1 MEPINFA
8 VNALSGQGPGQMNN
22 QDALRTKFMGS
33 LITLRFL
40 TLIYHVYIISIKHQR
55 LG

>member
-1 MEPINFA
+1 MEPINFV
-8 VNALSGQGPGQMNN
+8 VNALSGQGPGQINN

-33 LITLRFL
+33 LITLRFP
-40 TLIYHVYIISIKHQR
+40 LIYHVYIISRKHQR